1 MVEQMEIKKQKQE
14 TQISAADSWALAI
27 NSNLDKINDA
37 LPKDFN
43 KARFVQN
50 AMSMINDKPELVQDA
65 KTRDQVLPV
74 LMRGAVLGLDYTSKE
89 WYPVKY
95 GAKLEFQMSYRGA
108 EKLARKYSIKP
119 IKSINYD
126 VVRDGDDFQMEIKD
140 NDVKI
145 NFKPKPFNRADIVG
159 VFCLVTFTD
168 GSAVADTMNIDEI
181 NATRKK
187 SKMGNGGAWSEFF
200 SEMAKKCVIKRLM
213 KRIEIDFETP
223 EQAVYYNDD
232 EAIATEPEDVIDSVA
247 VEIKENAN
255 QIPFNPE
262 D

>member
-1 MVEQMEIKKQKQE
+1 MAEQTQLQEQKK

-50 AMSMINDKPELVQDA
+50 AMSMLNDKPELVQDT

-95 GAKLEFQMSYRGA
+95 GQKLEFQMSYKGA

-126 VVRDGDDFQMEIKD
+126 VVRDGDDFQMEIVN

-181 NATRKK
+181 NATRSK
-187 SKMGNGGAWSEFF
+187 SKMGNSGAWKEFYP
-200 SEMAKKCVIKRLM
+200 EMAKKCVIKRLM
-213 KRIEIDFETP
+213 KRIEIDFENP
-223 EQAVYYNDD
+223 DQATYYNED
-232 EAIATEPEDVIDSVA
+232 EAIATEPE
-247 VEIKENAN
+247 EIIEVTQAEIEENQN
-255 QIPFNPE
+255 SIPFSIDE
-262 D
+262 